1 MSIYNIVSEKLILPL
16 HDAIKGVQIYKDL
29 KELNDTQWLPEND
42 LLELQNERLRI
53 LINEAYNNVPY
64 YRELFD
70 KIKLKP
76 SDIKNS
82 LDLYKIPILTK
93 EDIRTNIKNRK
104 LIATNIPQ
112 KDLIKIGTSGST
124 GEPMQYFTT
133 RRAYS
138 YYYASAI
145 RTWYWAGYKLG
156 DKYIKISV
164 NPRASLTKKIQDRI
178 NRSRYLHAPQ
188 FSEQFLKKIIEEI
201 NDYNPKIIRA
211 YPETF
216 EVLSSY
222 LNNNNIDVYK
232 PKGIISTGS
241 ILFSETRNRT
251 EEVFGCKV
259 YNGYSC
265 EGGVDVGEC
274 STHECSHAAMEIGI
288 TELLSDGKEVESGER
303 GRVITTDLFNYAMP
317 FIRYDTQDYV
327 YKSNNDCSCG
337 RKLLQIDR
345 VDGRDSDIL
354 VTPNRNF
361 VHLHIFTGYFGKF
374 KSVNQFQIRQI
385 DIDVFILLLVV
396 NESFNQEIHEKIFV
410 FMKQTFKGSKITLE
424 IVDNIPLT
432 PTGKR
437 RFLIRN
443 LDINLYN

>member
-222 LNNNNIDVYK
+222 LNNNNIDV
-232 PKGIISTGS
+232 
-241 ILFSETRNRT
+241 
-251 EEVFGCKV
+251 
-259 YNGYSC
+259 
-265 EGGVDVGEC
+265 
-274 STHECSHAAMEIGI
+274 
-288 TELLSDGKEVESGER
+288 
-303 GRVITTDLFNYAMP
+303 
-317 FIRYDTQDYV
+317 
-327 YKSNNDCSCG
+327 
-337 RKLLQIDR
+337 
-345 VDGRDSDIL
+345 
-354 VTPNRNF
+354 
-361 VHLHIFTGYFGKF
+361 
-374 KSVNQFQIRQI
+374 
-385 DIDVFILLLVV
+385 
-396 NESFNQEIHEKIFV
+396 
-410 FMKQTFKGSKITLE
+410 
-424 IVDNIPLT
+424 
-432 PTGKR
+432 
-437 RFLIRN
+437 
-443 LDINLYN
+443 